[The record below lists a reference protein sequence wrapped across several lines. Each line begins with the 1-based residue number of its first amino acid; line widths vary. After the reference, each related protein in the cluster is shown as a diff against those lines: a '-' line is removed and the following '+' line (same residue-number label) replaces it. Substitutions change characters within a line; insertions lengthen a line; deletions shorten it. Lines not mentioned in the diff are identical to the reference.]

1 VTGRRRPS
9 LLITREMLG
18 PAQARA
24 CADYDVQL
32 ITEPKPL
39 PTRVLLSR
47 AAACEALLIGA
58 VERLDAHT
66 IRELVKSIKI
76 VATHSVGFEHI
87 DIEAARAV
95 GLVITNTPDVLTDAT
110 AELAVLLVLAACRR
124 SGEGERILRGSR
136 WPVISK
142 TGLLGRGL
150 SGKRVGILGLGRVGL
165 AIAARLVPFGVN
177 LHYHS
182 RRQVEAARS
191 LGAAYHSTPLALF
204 RVSDILIVAASAT
217 AQTRNIVDRAALAA
231 LPAGAFLVNIAR
243 GELVDEE
250 AVFSALMD
258 GHLAGAGIDV
268 FANEPDIN
276 PRWLE
281 FENVALL
288 PHLGSATLETRLAMG
303 MRALDN
309 LDAYFRGERPRD
321 QVAP

>member
-1 VTGRRRPS
+1 
-9 LLITREMLG
+9 MLE

-24 CADYDVQL
+24 CADYHVQL

-39 PTRVLLSR
+39 PMSVLLDR
-47 AAACEALLIGA
+47 AASCDALLIGA
-58 VERLDAHT
+58 AQRLDADT
-66 IRELVKSIKI
+66 IRKLVRTIKI

-87 DIEAARAV
+87 DIAAARAA
-95 GLVITNTPDVLTDAT
+95 GLVVTNTRDVLTDAS

-124 SGEGERILRGSR
+124 SGEGERILRR
-136 WPVISK
+136 NQWRAMSK
-142 TGLLGRGL
+142 DGLLGHGL

-165 AIAARLVPFGVN
+165 AIGARLVPFGVR

-182 RRQVEAARS
+182 RRQVEAARG
-191 LGAAYHSTPLALF
+191 LGATYHGTPLELF
-204 RVSDILIVAASAT
+204 RVSEILIVAAAST
-217 AQTRNIVDRAALAA
+217 PQTRNIVDRAALAA
-231 LPAGAFLVNIAR
+231 LPAGAYLINIAR

-250 AVFSALMD
+250 AIFSALAS

-288 PHLGSATLETRLAMG
+288 PHLGSATVETRIAMG

-309 LDAYFRGERPRD
+309 LDAYFRGERPYD
-321 QVAP
+321 QVVP